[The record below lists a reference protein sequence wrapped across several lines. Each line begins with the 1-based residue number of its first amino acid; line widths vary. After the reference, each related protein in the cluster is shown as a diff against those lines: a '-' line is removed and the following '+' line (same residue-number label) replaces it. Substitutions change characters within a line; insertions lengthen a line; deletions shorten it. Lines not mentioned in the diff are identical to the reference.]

1 MRRETRESLDAA
13 LYAVADYNLEADR
26 QLARE
31 LQQRT
36 SPTDSVFIWGFEPV
50 VYFLAE
56 RRPASRFIYNVP
68 QRVTWERDYARAE
81 LMRDLEASKPAA
93 IVVQRHDVF
102 PAVTGDALDS
112 RDSLPFFPEL

>member
-1 MRRETRESLDAA
+1 
-13 LYAVADYNLEADR
+13 
-26 QLARE
+26 
-31 LQQRT
+31 
-36 SPTDSVFIWGFEPV
+36 
-50 VYFLAE
+50 
-56 RRPASRFIYNVP
+56 VP

-112 RDSLPFFPEL
+112 RDSLPFFPELAGWIGQGYELTTTIEDFELYERRAPAAPAAPLEATPAPEPPPLAASARPSSGDKGPDPDE